1 MTDQQ
6 AIDWLHSR
14 KRLGEKKNPDTMRRL
29 TALLGDPQ
37 DQLEFVHVAG
47 TNGKGSVAAM
57 IASILTAAG
66 IRTGLFVS
74 PFVERFGERI
84 SVDGMP
90 LPEGLLGEQTERV
103 KAAADQLEEEEGLY
117 ATEFELVTALGFL
130 CFVATDCRMVCLEA
144 GLGGGRD
151 ATNIVKNTRV
161 ACLTRIGL
169 DHTALLGDTV
179 EKITAEKC
187 GILKPGCTVVSYPG
201 QRPEAER
208 VIRKRCKAMGLP
220 LRCPEPEDITL
231 LWETLRENH
240 LDYGGYTVRLRLH
253 GGHQGGNCAMAVEAA
268 LALCDQGFEIPDEAI
283 LAGLE
288 RAMLPARAEV
298 LQLDPPVL
306 LDGAH
311 NPDSAAALAA
321 LLKATK
327 TPPLTGVIGVMADK
341 DAAGVL
347 AALEGC
353 FDQVYTVAPES
364 PRALDADQLA
374 MMASEHFRR
383 VEAVR
388 DLATA
393 LQKAQARGRGFCICG
408 SFYLAGQARQLL
420 TRDGKYPAL
429 TDSL

>member
-1 MTDQQ
+1 MTDLQ
-6 AIDWLHSR
+6 AIDWLHGR

-29 TALLGDPQ
+29 MTRLGDPQ
-37 DQLEFVHVAG
+37 DHLEFVHIAG

-57 IASILTAAG
+57 VAAILTAAG

-84 SVDGMP
+84 SVDGEP
-90 LPEGLLGEQTERV
+90 LPDGMLGT
-103 KAAADQLEEEEGLY
+103 KAELVRQAADQLEQEEGFY

-130 CFVATDCRMVCLEA
+130 CFAALDCRIVCLEA

-151 ATNIVKNTRV
+151 ATNVIKTTRV

-169 DHTALLGDTV
+169 DHTELLGDTI

-201 QRPEAER
+201 QRPEAEK
-208 VIRKRCKAMGLP
+208 VIRQRCRELDIP
-220 LRCPEPEDITL
+220 LRMPEQEDITL

-240 LDYGGYTVRLRLH
+240 LDYGGYTVRLQLH
-253 GGHQGGNCAMAVEAA
+253 GGHQGGNCAMAVETA
-268 LALCDQGFEIPDEAI
+268 LALCDQGFDIPDEAI

-298 LQLDPPVL
+298 LQLHPPVL

-321 LLKATK
+321 LLKTTK
-327 TPPLTGVIGVMADK
+327 TPPMTAVIGILKGK
-341 DAAGVL
+341 DADGVL
-347 AALEGC
+347 SALEGC
-353 FDQVYTVAPES
+353 FDQVYTVAPNT
-364 PRALDADQLA
+364 PRAMDPDDLA
-374 MMASEHFRR
+374 MLASAHFRR
-383 VEAVR
+383 VEAVS
-388 DLATA
+388 DLPTA
-393 LQKAQARGRGFCICG
+393 LKKALARGNGLCVCG
-408 SFYLAGQARQLL
+408 SFYLAGEARGLL
-420 TRDGKYPAL
+420 RGMLGEVSDP
-429 TDSL
+429 DSL